1 MTFIWITYAAANILW
16 QLGVSHLIK
25 KGFIYGDLK
34 EKHPESYKH
43 VLKRSKRK
51 HQSMEASF
59 RALATIGMNMWL
71 LPSALILSMIVLLL
85 QQI

>member
-34 EKHPESYKH
+34 EKHHESYKH

-51 HQSMEASF
+51 HQSMDTSF

-71 LPSALILSMIVLLL
+71 LPSALILSMLVLLF